1 MFTNRQYY
9 STINVTNGG
18 EFGKWTWSEIC
29 PEDFYA
35 IGYSLRVEAYQVGG
49 DDTALNGIRL
59 YCSRLNDRSILYT
72 VESHTGLFGD
82 WTQTLWCPSGVL
94 KSFQLRVE
102 PYQGILDDT
111 AANNIKFRC
120 SSSPV
125 LEGFG
130 QTFGDYGKW
139 SDECKEGGICGI
151 ETKQE
156 PYQAN
161 ERLRQEVQLELRQ
174 VLGKIEERIQ
184 ENSVKLSTLTDQLE
198 DLKETFTNRI
208 EMTEHLAASAEEK
221 Q

>member
-1 MFTNRQYY
+1 MLDEVSKIQETVGRTFNKLE
-9 STINVTNGG
+9 IN
-18 EFGKWTWSEIC
+18 SE
-29 PEDFYA
+29 A
-35 IGYSLRVEAYQVGG
+35 RVEAYQVGG

-156 PYQAN
+156 PYQVGLDDTALN
-161 ERLRQEVQLELRQ
+161 DVRFFCC
-174 VLGKIEERIQ
+174 K
-184 ENSVKLSTLTDQLE
+184 
-198 DLKETFTNRI
+198 
-208 EMTEHLAASAEEK
+208 
-221 Q
+221 

>member
-1 MFTNRQYY
+1 MKMVATQSPVLLFTFLLLSVVSCELELTSNVIKAGSMFTNRQYY

-18 EFGKWTWSEIC
+18 EFGQWTWLEIC
-29 PEDFYA
+29 PEGFYA

-156 PYQAN
+156 PYQVGLDDTALN
-161 ERLRQEVQLELRQ
+161 DVRFFCC
-174 VLGKIEERIQ
+174 K
-184 ENSVKLSTLTDQLE
+184 
-198 DLKETFTNRI
+198 
-208 EMTEHLAASAEEK
+208 
-221 Q
+221 